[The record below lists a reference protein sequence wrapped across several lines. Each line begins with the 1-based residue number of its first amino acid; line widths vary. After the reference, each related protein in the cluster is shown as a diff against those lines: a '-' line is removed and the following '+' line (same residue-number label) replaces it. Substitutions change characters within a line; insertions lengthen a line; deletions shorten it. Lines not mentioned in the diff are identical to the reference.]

1 MPCRDRGDLI
11 SETIDSLISQTM
23 KDWELIIVDDHS
35 SSGDNTEEVVKKFND
50 DRIFYIKLDGK
61 YGKGIASARNFGN
74 VLALSE
80 YIAVVD
86 SDDINYP
93 ERLELTLKELEK
105 GADVVYGDID
115 LWFVE
120 TGEIKKREK
129 CQPCKFDLEKF
140 KDGDFI
146 PNMTV
151 AYKKSIAMD
160 FPYNTFFRIAE
171 DYDFLTRV
179 AVAGYKFKF
188 IDKVLVKARM
198 HSSSI
203 TGKKDFEFNYGRVVK
218 FNRGWIEER
227 PEIFGR

>member
-1 MPCRDRGDLI
+1 MPCRDRGKLV
-11 SETIDSLISQTM
+11 SETVESLLAQTIQ
-23 KDWELIIVDDHS
+23 DWELIVVDDHS
-35 SSGDNTEEVVKKFND
+35 SAEDNTEEVLKGFND
-50 DRIFYIKLDGK
+50 ERIFYIKLDDK

-74 VLALSE
+74 MLAKSD

-86 SDDINYP
+86 SDDINFP
-93 ERLELTLKELEK
+93 DRLELTLKEFQN

-115 LWFVE
+115 LWFE
-120 TGEIKKREK
+120 DTGEVRKREK
-129 CQPCKFDLEKF
+129 HQPQEFDIEEF
-140 KDGDFI
+140 KNCDFI

-151 AYKKSIAMD
+151 AYRKKIAFD

-179 AVAGYKFKF
+179 AIAGYKMKF
-188 IDKVLVKARM
+188 IDKTLVKARM
-198 HSSSI
+198 HSASI

-218 FNRGWIEER
+218 HCRGWIDER